1 MAPKQGIKRIIDI
14 VIIHISYI
22 KEPGES
28 INKDLK
34 SFQLDHAPQFS
45 PTERLTAAFD
55 RIMDRSDPEVLR
67 HFNKGPSIYYVK
79 MILGFF

>member
-1 MAPKQGIKRIIDI
+1 M
-14 VIIHISYI
+14 

-34 SFQLDHAPQFS
+34 SFQLFHSPQTG
-45 PTERLTAAFD
+45 PIERLQATFD

-67 HFNKGPSIYYVK
+67 NFNKAFQRRDHSYISKVFFW
-79 MILGFF
+79 ILFLNHTK